1 MSWKYWLKVTRLFQA
16 DKGVIACYFVQPCF
30 QTASPSGAAR
40 RRISG
45 RHSSDVETV
54 TRPTNP
60 TRWEIL
66 KELLCN
72 SLWPRPLFLLFSFRE
87 TLEGWGV
94 GGSFELFRSKKPPK
108 KTPERAEAP
117 DGNQGVAALARI
129 YPWNPNK
136 HGMANP
142 PRSPTPH
149 QTIHLFILS
158 IKAHYF
164 IKIKASAC
172 CAAQSFFK
180 NDFTFCSLAFPSVDW
195 LFRMLWIFNRAP
207 IDTSTP

>member
-142 PRSPTPH
+142 PPLPH
-149 QTIHLFILS
+149 PPSNDPSFYSKHQSTLFHKDQSLGMLCS
-158 IKAHYF
+158 SELFQKWFHF
-164 IKIKASAC
+164 LLASFSVC
-172 CAAQSFFK
+172 GL
-180 NDFTFCSLAFPSVDW
+180 TFPDALD
-195 LFRMLWIFNRAP
+195 I
-207 IDTSTP
+207 